1 MKPGDP
7 QADLFYLQHI
17 RDAAQLI
24 VDYVGSVEEAAFR
37 ETQLLQDGVI
47 RQLQIIGEATKKLSP
62 RIRHEHPSV
71 PWQDIAGMR
80 DKLVHDYFGVDLDA
94 VGLAAVEDVPDLLQH
109 VLAMLPK
116 EER

>member
-7 QADLFYLQHI
+7 QTDLLYLQHI

-24 VDYVGSVEEAAFR
+24 AEYIGNVEEAAFK

-62 RIRHEHPSV
+62 EIRQEHPDV
-71 PWQDIAGMR
+71 PWQDVAGMR

-94 VGLAAVEDVPDLLQH
+94 VWLSAVEDVPELLHH
-109 VLAMLPK
+109 VLAMLP
-116 EER
+116 EESP